1 MSIFN
6 IANASTLLLMLCLS
20 CSGNDHSAE
29 LNYALT
35 LSGSHK
41 NELVKVL
48 EHFEEDSLK
57 LEAAK
62 YLIEN
67 MAGKYAVIS
76 DDLLDYDTLFS
87 GIADLR
93 NDNRLK
99 RDLNQGNIFP
109 GVDSI
114 WQSIAVRVGPLSR
127 SNARIETDLEHI
139 NSEFLINN
147 INMAFHAWEFP
158 WAQDLD
164 FNEFCEYILPY
175 RVADER
181 LSPWRLLVLDHYKRV
196 IDSLVEANVSDPI
209 EVSIFFNRILAK
221 GWESNPTFLKYPF
234 AMTYDDLSK
243 SEMGL
248 CLQETQYAVF
258 VMRAIGI
265 PVTWEKIPHYGNR
278 NRGHDFY
285 SIRHGNGQFIDFE
298 INDTLPG

>member
-1 MSIFN
+1 MPIFN
-6 IANASTLLLMLCLS
+6 FSSNSTLFLVMCLS

-29 LNYALT
+29 LTYALT
-35 LSGSHK
+35 LSGSHS

-48 EHFEEDSLK
+48 KYFEEDSLK

-62 YLIEN
+62 YLIKN
-67 MAGKYAVIS
+67 MIGKYTVFS
-76 DDLLDYDTLFS
+76 EELLNYDTLFS
-87 GIADLR
+87 GIANLR
-93 NDNRLK
+93 NENRLK
-99 RDLNQGNIFP
+99 RDLNQGSIFP

-114 WQSIAVRVGPLSR
+114 WHSISNRVGPLSR
-127 SNARIETDLEHI
+127 LYAGIEPDLEHI
-139 NSEFLINN
+139 KSGFLINN
-147 INMAFHAWEFP
+147 INMAFRAWDFP
-158 WAQDLD
+158 WARDLK

-181 LSPWRLLVLDHYKRV
+181 LRPWRSVVLDYYQRE

-209 EVSIFFNRILAK
+209 EVGIFFNRILAK

-243 SEMGL
+243 AEMGL

-265 PVTWEKIPHYGNR
+265 PVAWEKIPHYGNR

-285 SIRHGNGQFIDFE
+285 SI
-298 INDTLPG
+298 